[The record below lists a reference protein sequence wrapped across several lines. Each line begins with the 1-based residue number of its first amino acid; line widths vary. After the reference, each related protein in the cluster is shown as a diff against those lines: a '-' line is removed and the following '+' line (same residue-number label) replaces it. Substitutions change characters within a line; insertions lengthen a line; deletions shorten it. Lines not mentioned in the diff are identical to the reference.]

1 MNKLLFLLIPC
12 LVLFLN
18 ACAELPHSST
28 PAAFPPKVS
37 DNPTVANNEGLLE
50 YAARFIELSAEAQ
63 KKELAQINQEI
74 NQDKGDINRKM
85 KAAMIYALPGSR
97 QRDVVKA
104 QVLLDDILR
113 EKTLNSEQKIMAS
126 LLKDQINETGKLTQE
141 INKLT
146 QKARDEQK
154 RADALQ
160 QKLNELRD
168 IEKTMVDRDQSG
180 RK

>member
-1 MNKLLFLLIPC
+1 MNKLLFLLIPFFA
-12 LVLFLN
+12 LFLN
-18 ACAELPHSST
+18 ACAEVPHTSS
-28 PAAFPPKVS
+28 PSAFPAKVS
-37 DNPTVANNEGLLE
+37 DTLSVTSNEGLLE
-50 YAARFIELSAEAQ
+50 YAARFVELSAEAQ

-74 NQDKGDINRKM
+74 NQDKGDIHHKM

-104 QVLLDDILR
+104 QVLLDDVLR
-113 EKTLNSEQKIMAS
+113 EKTLNGEQKIMTS
-126 LLKDQINETGKLTQE
+126 LLKDHINETGKLTQE
-141 INKLT
+141 ISKLT

-168 IEKTMVDRDQSG
+168 IEKTMVDRDQGG